1 MSEKEKQDENKIISN
16 KSGQKYHY
24 ASLADIAR
32 QGVKIPPMRV
42 VYTGDKDGEG
52 NPIEYIEAYIDGAD
66 GGIGW
71 VRGARVVV
79 PRASNMNEA
88 QAYGSAITYARRYTI
103 LTLLGIACDDD
114 DKIENTKA
122 EDAAKAELRDLYKK
136 AGGADFDKWFEE
148 NTKEGFTGSV
158 FASMKMTLIK
168 QINKKAEEEKK

>member
-1 MSEKEKQDENKIISN
+1 MSEKEKQDENKIIGN

-32 QGVKIPPMRV
+32 QGVKIPQMRIN
-42 VYTGDKDGEG
+42 YSGDKDAEG
-52 NPIEYIEAYIDGAD
+52 KPIEYIEAYIEVDGKRE
-66 GGIGW
+66 W
-71 VRGARVVV
+71 MRGARVVV

-158 FASMKMTLIK
+158 FASMKMTLVK
-168 QINKKAEEEKK
+168 QINKTAEEEKK

>member
-1 MSEKEKQDENKIISN
+1 MSEKEKQDENKIIGN

-32 QGVKIPPMRV
+32 QDVKIPQMRV
-42 VYTGDKDGEG
+42 NYTGDKDGEG
-52 NPIEYIEAYIDGAD
+52 NPIEYIEAYIEIDGKKD
-66 GGIGW
+66 W

-136 AGGADFDKWFEE
+136 AGGADFNKWFEE

-158 FASMKMTLIK
+158 FASMKMTLLK